1 MMIKERKDV
10 YEGRKSIEDNNNSNG
25 RAGRMFRRS
34 KGRIKKAGDRNDK
47 KIFTTYSV
55 IMILKKERKECI

>member
-1 MMIKERKDV
+1 MMKKERKDV

-34 KGRIKKAGDRNDK
+34 KERIKKAGDRNDK